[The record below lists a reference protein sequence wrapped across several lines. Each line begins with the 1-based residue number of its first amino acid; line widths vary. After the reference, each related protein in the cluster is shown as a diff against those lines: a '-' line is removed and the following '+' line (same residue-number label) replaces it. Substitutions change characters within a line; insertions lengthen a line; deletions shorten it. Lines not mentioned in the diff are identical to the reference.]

1 MDQDTSRQAQ
11 SSCPTTPATHHSR
24 NMPSPAN
31 EAKCLSALAKPE
43 KIQVDEL
50 VWHVKATSA
59 ARSPLHSTQKGKA
72 KFTFNVAKCD
82 KIFDE
87 LFKNGNIKLSH
98 IIPPLEELKKCV
110 YCKRHGSFLH
120 NTNNCNIFRRQIQ
133 SVVDE
138 VSHPGFGAP
147 RPWREQSP
155 GVLGPSL
162 THMMNHG
169 T

>member
-1 MDQDTSRQAQ
+1 
-11 SSCPTTPATHHSR
+11 
-24 NMPSPAN
+24 MPSPAN